1 MADGKDRLE
10 PSRRRLVLDTLGI
23 AVSAT
28 GFGFVYGLAARSAG
42 LSPLEVLAMSLLV
55 FAGGAQF
62 AAIGYIQTG
71 VAWPLIVLLTGFV
84 NARHVL
90 YASVLA
96 PYLADQPRRMRA
108 AMAHVLD
115 DETFA
120 LSMAHFRR
128 IGRADV
134 TGYWIAG
141 IGGTFVPWIAA
152 GLLGATVA
160 GDIPDPGRLGLD
172 VIFPAA
178 MAGLCLGLI
187 TGRAE
192 VVGAIVGALGGV
204 GVGLVLSPAAGV
216 VAAGILGP
224 SAGMLLK
231 ENDQTKPEVSDPS
244 EARGASRR

>member
-1 MADGKDRLE
+1 VADGKDQLQS
-10 PSRRRLVLDTLGI
+10 SRRRLILDTVGI
-23 AVSAT
+23 AVSAA
-28 GFGFVYGLAARSAG
+28 GFGFVYGLAARAAGFSAFD
-42 LSPLEVLAMSLLV
+42 VLAMSLLV

-71 VAWPLIVLLTGFV
+71 ASWPLIVLLTAFL
-84 NARHVL
+84 NARHLL

-96 PYLADQPRRMRA
+96 PYLADQPRKMRA

-128 IGRADV
+128 LGRADV

-160 GDIPDPGRLGLD
+160 GDIPDPTRLGLD

-178 MAGLCLGLI
+178 MAGLSLGLI

-192 VVGAIVGALGGV
+192 FIGAVVGALSGV
-204 GVGLVLSPAAGV
+204 GVGIVFSPAAGV
-216 VAAGILGP
+216 VAAGIFGP
-224 SAGMLLK
+224 TVGMLFR
-231 ENDQTKPEVSDPS
+231 EDDQATPVLSDPNG
-244 EARGASRR
+244 ARGASR